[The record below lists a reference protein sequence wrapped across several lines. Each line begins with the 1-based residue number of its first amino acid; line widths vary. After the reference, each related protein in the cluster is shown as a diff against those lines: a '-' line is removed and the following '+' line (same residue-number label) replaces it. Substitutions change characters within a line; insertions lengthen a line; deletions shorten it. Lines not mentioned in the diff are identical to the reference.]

1 MQKGTGPGRVALQG
15 SFRGSSAPRYSGKP
29 ENLKDT
35 AHLPGETSSEIRTAW
50 FPSVRC
56 MGFAPKLHS
65 LETAVGGVSFPAC
78 SALSLAGG
86 AGGGGGTLG
95 ASHSAGQ
102 DSFPGLRSQHCAK
115 CFMCSFI

>member
-1 MQKGTGPGRVALQG
+1 MQKGTGPGMVALQG

-65 LETAVGGVSFPAC
+65 LETAVGGVSFPDC
-78 SALSLAGG
+78 SALSMAGG
-86 AGGGGGTLG
+86 AGGGGGDPRSL
-95 ASHSAGQ
+95 SFSRAGQ
-102 DSFPGLRSQHCAK
+102 FPWVEVSALC
-115 CFMCSFI
+115 